1 MSYILALSGPHI
13 RILDTPGGNGQTLG
27 EVYNRAKLVAG
38 WPRGSDLREVSDVEQ
53 ARLLRGLGLLP

>member
-13 RILDTPGGNGQTLG
+13 RIVETEGGGQTLG

-38 WPRGSDLREVSDVEQ
+38 WPRGSDLREVSDHEQ
-53 ARLLRGLGLLP
+53 RILLRGLGLVQP